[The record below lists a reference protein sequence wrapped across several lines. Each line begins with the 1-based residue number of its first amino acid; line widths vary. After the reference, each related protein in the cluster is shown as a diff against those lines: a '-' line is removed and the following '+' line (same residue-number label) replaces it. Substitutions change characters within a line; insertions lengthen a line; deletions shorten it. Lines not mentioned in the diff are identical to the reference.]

1 MSEREQYGKL
11 ADELEDRADT
21 LADENQRLGDR
32 ITAVREEAE
41 RTRAESPGTPDW
53 DDPDDDDEDDD
64 DDDDDEAPKKDDE
77 DAGRRRRRLTG
88 VVPVHGPVPDDDCPH
103 RVVDRR
109 AVVIGGPRGDDEAR
123 DGALAALVVAV
134 EQIDLDRAAVVQ

>member
-32 ITAVREEAE
+32 ISAVREEAE

-53 DDPDDDDEDDD
+53 DDPDDDDN
-64 DDDDDEAPKKDDE
+64 DDDDEAPDKDDKDDE
-77 DAGRRRRRLTG
+77 DE
-88 VVPVHGPVPDDDCPH
+88 DDD
-103 RVVDRR
+103 
-109 AVVIGGPRGDDEAR
+109 ADD
-123 DGALAALVVAV
+123 
-134 EQIDLDRAAVVQ
+134 